1 MRLLAL
7 LVVAVAVPAAAAPV
21 SSSSAAASSPSSSSS
36 SSPAAPSSSPGAP
49 SSSSGAPSP
58 GASSPGASS
67 PGAPPP
73 GAPSPTPQAQEQA
86 REHYERGLAKYNLAE
101 FDAAI
106 AEFKESY
113 ELSKAPR
120 LLFNIAQAYRL
131 KKDYESALYF
141 YNTYLRADP
150 NPPNLDD
157 VDNKIDEMRKAI
169 DARHKA
175 AAVVAPKPAPAPPA
189 PPPVDRRP
197 SKRALKLGGATV
209 AAIGLAACGVGAG
222 MLGLSASDASTLH
235 RVAVNGMPWTMADQ
249 AKFDEGEHAQ
259 LAGIVLL
266 SAGGALVVAGGIT
279 LIAAARR

>member
-1 MRLLAL
+1 MRLVSL
-7 LVVAVAVPAAAAPV
+7 LVVAVALPG
-21 SSSSAAASSPSSSSS
+21 AAASASPP
-36 SSPAAPSSSPGAP
+36 PAGSTTT
-49 SSSSGAPSP
+49 
-58 GASSPGASS
+58 
-67 PGAPPP
+67 APPAQP
-73 GAPSPTPQAQEQA
+73 PPSAPDEA

-106 AEFKESY
+106 VEFKESY

-157 VDNKIDEMRKAI
+157 VDAKIDEMKRAL
-169 DARHKA
+169 DDQRKA
-175 AAVVAPKPAPAPPA
+175 AAAPKPKPAATTTLPPP

-197 SKRALKLGGATV
+197 SKRALKIGGATV
-209 AAIGLAACGVGAG
+209 AAIGAASCAVGAG
-222 MLGLSASDASTLH
+222 MLGLSASDSSTLH
-235 RVAVNGMPWTMADQ
+235 RVATSGMPWTPADQ
-249 AKFDEGEHAQ
+249 AIFNEGDRAQ

-266 SAGGALVVAGGIT
+266 SAGGALVIAGGVT
-279 LIAAARR
+279 LITALRR

>member
-7 LVVAVAVPAAAAPV
+7 LVVAAALSAVAPRAFAEPPPPAPAPLPGAPAPSAAAAD
-21 SSSSAAASSPSSSSS
+21 
-36 SSPAAPSSSPGAP
+36 
-49 SSSSGAPSP
+49 
-58 GASSPGASS
+58 
-67 PGAPPP
+67 
-73 GAPSPTPQAQEQA
+73 QA

-106 AEFKESY
+106 VEFKESY

-157 VDNKIDEMRKAI
+157 VDAKIDEMKRAI
-169 DARHKA
+169 DDKRKA
-175 AAVVAPKPAPAPPA
+175 AAPTPVVKPLPPP
-189 PPPVDRRP
+189 PPPVHVDRGP
-197 SKRALKLGGATV
+197 SKRSLKIGGIAA
-209 AAIGLAACGVGAG
+209 AAIGVASCAVGAG
-222 MLGLSASDASTLH
+222 MLGLSSSDASTLH
-235 RVAVNGMPWTMADQ
+235 KVATSGSAWTTADQ
-249 AKFDEGEHAQ
+249 AMFNEGDHAQ

-279 LIAAARR
+279 LAIALRR